1 MDSQNNQKRFLY
13 YLAILIA
20 LSLPGKVYCLD
31 VEQCSS
37 FILYILFV
45 LFFLALLGNY
55 KIKRDGYMQIND
67 KIKSSTKL

>member
-1 MDSQNNQKRFLY
+1 MDSPNNQKRFLY
-13 YLAILIA
+13 YLTILIA

-37 FILYILFV
+37 FILYILFI

-55 KIKRDGYMQIND
+55 KIKRNGYMQIND
-67 KIKSSTKL
+67 KIKISTKL